1 MHDNDSPGGL
11 EMNRRDILRL
21 GLAASA
27 ASVAAPHV
35 APAQAYPSRPIRLVV
50 PFSAGGVNDV
60 VGRLWAD
67 KVKDT
72 LGTVFVDN
80 KGGAAGTIGTSDVQ
94 RADPDGHTVLLGSTS
109 TMVLTP
115 ATMAKISY
123 SSKDFIP
130 IGVLCLSSTSIT
142 VHPSTPA
149 KTLPELIAYAK
160 ANPGKLSYG
169 SAGNGTMSHLGGELF
184 KQLTNTDIV
193 HVPYRGAGPGLQ
205 DLIAGQIPMM
215 SPNITG
221 PVIEQHKAGKL
232 RILAVASTERI
243 AGLSDVPT
251 GIEQGLKDYVA
262 QLFLGI
268 FVRIGT
274 PQPMIDKLVAV
285 NNQAL
290 ADKTFQDALE
300 KSGFEP
306 SKPSTPEAARRYL
319 DEELARWTP
328 IAKTI
333 GLEPT

>member
-1 MHDNDSPGGL
+1 
-11 EMNRRDILRL
+11 MNRRDVLKL
-21 GLAASA
+21 SLAASA
-27 ASVAAPHV
+27 ASVAAPY
-35 APAQAYPSRPIRLVV
+35 AASPARAQAYPSRPIRLVV

-60 VGRLWAD
+60 VARLYAD

-80 KGGAAGTIGTSDVQ
+80 KGGAAGTLGTSEVQ
-94 RADPDGHTVLLGSTS
+94 RVDPDGHTILLGSTS

-115 ATMAKISY
+115 ATMTKISY

-130 IGVLCLSSTSIT
+130 IGILCLSSTSIT

-149 KTLPELIAYAK
+149 KTLQELIAYAK

-169 SAGNGTMSHLGGELF
+169 SAGAGTMSHLGGELF
-184 KQLTNTDIV
+184 KQVTSTDIV

-232 RILAVASTERI
+232 RILAVASSERVPSI
-243 AGLSDVPT
+243 PDVPT

-268 FVRIGT
+268 FVRNGT

-285 NNQAL
+285 TNQAL
-290 ADKTFQDALE
+290 ADKGFQDALE

-306 SKPSTPEAARRYL
+306 AKPTTPDAARRYL
-319 DEELARWTP
+319 DQELARWTP
-328 IAKTI
+328 IAKSI